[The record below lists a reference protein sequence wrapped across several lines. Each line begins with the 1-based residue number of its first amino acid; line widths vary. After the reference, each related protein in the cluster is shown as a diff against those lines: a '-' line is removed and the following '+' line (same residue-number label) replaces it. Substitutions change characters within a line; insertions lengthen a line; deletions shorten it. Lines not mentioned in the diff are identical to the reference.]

1 MSRRLNLALLI
12 STVLHAALL
21 WIVSGWEFG
30 SGKGGEPVRRPLGEI
45 IVIRRYMP
53 SSWIT
58 PHIPFGLSKLPIAPP
73 QRIPDIGRPFEFI
86 PFLTGA
92 MPSPVTGGIKGLHRQ
107 RLMLGERPSAEAIP
121 IPIAWG
127 DGTHQRNFGMPGFGW
142 GWMGRTGGGMTAPA
156 RGLPIPEPLRTGT
169 LTKPMLPPI
178 PAPAISKPG
187 AEFVDLIARE
197 YAEFAAKVRE
207 RIEKVKRYPEESR
220 ERGEE
225 GKVELAVFLDGE
237 GRVGKVEI
245 SRGCGYPALEKAA
258 VDAVMNAQPFPIP
271 ERLRGHG
278 VWISVAISFKIEP
291 I

>member
-12 STVLHAALL
+12 STILHATLL

-30 SGKGGEPVRRPLGEI
+30 MREGGELVRRSLGEV
-45 IVIRRYMP
+45 IVIRRYIP

-58 PHIPFGLSKLPIAPP
+58 PHIPFGLSKPPIAPP
-73 QRIPDIGRPFEFI
+73 QRIPDIGRPFEFM
-86 PFLTGA
+86 PFLTGW
-92 MPSPVTGGIKGLHRQ
+92 MPSPVAGGIKGFHRQ

-121 IPIAWG
+121 LPITWG
-127 DGTHQRNFGMPGFGW
+127 DGTQRDFGMPGFGW
-142 GWMGRTGGGMTAPA
+142 GWMGRTRGGMAAPA
-156 RGLPIPEPLRTGT
+156 RSLPIPKPLQAGT
-169 LTKPMLPPI
+169 PGKPTLPPI
-178 PAPAISKPG
+178 PSPTISKPG
-187 AEFVDLIARE
+187 AEYVDLIARE

-220 ERGEE
+220 EKGEE
-225 GKVELAVFLDGE
+225 GKVELVVFLDGE

-258 VDAVMNAQPFPIP
+258 VDAVINAQPFPIP
-271 ERLRGHG
+271 ERLRAHG